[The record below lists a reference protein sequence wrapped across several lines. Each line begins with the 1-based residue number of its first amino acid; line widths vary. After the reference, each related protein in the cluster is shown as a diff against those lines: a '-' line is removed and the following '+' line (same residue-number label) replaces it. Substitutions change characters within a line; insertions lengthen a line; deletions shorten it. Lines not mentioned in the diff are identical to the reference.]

1 MPPLLADPVE
11 AAQAAGLH
19 YFTDARPGIRRK
31 RAGKRFSY
39 LDTNGL
45 PVHDTKQLQR
55 IKALAIPPAWTDV
68 WICPSP
74 NGHIQATGRDAKGR
88 KQYRYHPR
96 WRAIRDETKYN
107 RMIAFGEALPI
118 VRERTDCDL
127 SLQCLWRDKVLATVV
142 QLLDQTALRVGNEE
156 YAREN
161 HSFGLTT
168 LRTRHVEV
176 FGSTIEFHFR
186 GKGGKE
192 HVVDVHDRR
201 LARAVKR
208 CMDIPGFELFQY
220 VDDEGER
227 HSVDSADVNDY
238 LRQIT
243 GQNFTAKDFRT
254 WHGTLCTAIS
264 LYELGECES
273 EAEAKKNI
281 TAAIQDAAEHLGN
294 TPAICRKSYVHPG
307 VLDAYV
313 DRTFLCTWQRA
324 LEEARE
330 RPRPALDAQ
339 EVALLAVLQQQLDQE
354 AAQHNGAG

>member
-1 MPPLLADPVE
+1 
-11 AAQAAGLH
+11 
-19 YFTDARPGIRRK
+19 
-31 RAGKRFSY
+31 
-39 LDTNGL
+39 
-45 PVHDTKQLQR
+45 
-55 IKALAIPPAWTDV
+55 
-68 WICPSP
+68 
-74 NGHIQATGRDAKGR
+74 
-88 KQYRYHPR
+88 
-96 WRAIRDETKYN
+96 
-107 RMIAFGEALPI
+107 MIAFGEALPI